1 MAYKKIN
8 CLFFIFLFFISL
20 IFCPTLLKAQEEIDV
35 LHEIEIRSKIRR
47 AELEST
53 SASVITNEEIRD
65 RIYISPLYILRQ
77 TPGVRINEFS
87 EQGVAA
93 SVQMRGM
100 SGGHGGE
107 VGFYMDGIPLND
119 NVHSDNYI
127 DTSILIPLELETVE
141 VMKGPVSA
149 LYGKGTGAGTIA
161 FQSIKTG
168 NLNRFF
174 VRYGSYNHANA
185 AALIARDFGKFH
197 QVYAIDAFHS
207 DNSWHENSKWNRL
220 NLSGRW
226 TYDVSE
232 NFLVS
237 FNLRAAYS
245 KWDNNRYS
253 ASWLP
258 LEKAP
263 DNGSGDS
270 GGGHRYRY
278 DARFFAN
285 LFLNPQTQLSYY
297 FFASSVDSSMGELT
311 YPATRPGPYT
321 GNPNSGNEQ
330 VGERSVY
337 GTGFSY
343 NFSGELIPNHDFS
356 LTFGLDYLHE
366 KQKLDNYRYK
376 WDTGPE
382 RTEHYNDVRYTLR
395 TISFF
400 GEAIFGI
407 FENLS
412 ARIGGRYDNLTGDI
426 SFGAYHAARPNE
438 NYNAKVLSIFSPKF
452 GLVYSP
458 FDYLDVYTNYGK
470 GWGMPGI
477 SSGQYFMN
485 HQLKQTIRDQYE
497 FGFRLRPIN
506 WIEFGAV
513 YFLARTSNDIG
524 TPTGAPEPENIG
536 TTEKRGIE
544 TYIMAR
550 PFEHI
555 YISAN
560 YSYLDAKL
568 KKQANPVNNGRRVT
582 GHARHIYNIEISYSP
597 PLGFGGRATFNY
609 NANILNSY
617 QPSGPYY
624 NSNYGSLDLQA
635 SYKFNDSYTVKLDIL
650 NVTNDRPV
658 QGSKYNQYYTY
669 APVAP
674 ITAYVTLEMNF

>member
-1 MAYKKIN
+1 MSYKKIY
-8 CLFFIFLFFISL
+8 CLLFVFLFFISL
-20 IFCPTLLKAQEEIDV
+20 LFCPTILKAQEDIIDV
-35 LHEIEIRSKIRR
+35 LHEIEIKSRIRR

-53 SASVITNEEIRD
+53 SATVLTNEDISD
-65 RIYISPLYILRQ
+65 RIYITPLYILRQ
-77 TPGVRINEFS
+77 TPGVRIRELS
-87 EQGVAA
+87 EQGVA
-93 SVQMRGM
+93 SMVHMRGS
-100 SGGHGGE
+100 SGGHAGDI
-107 VGFYMDGIPLND
+107 GFYMDGIPLND

-127 DTSILIPLELETVE
+127 DTSILIPLELESVE

-149 LYGKGTGAGTIA
+149 LYGKGTGAGAIA

-185 AALIARDFGKFH
+185 AALIARDIGKFH

-232 NFLVS
+232 NLMVS
-237 FNLRAAYS
+237 LNLRSAFS
-245 KWDNNRYS
+245 KWDTSRYS

-297 FFASSVDSSMGELT
+297 FFATSVDSTMGEFE
-311 YPATRPGPYT
+311 YPETKPGPYL
-321 GNPNSGNEQ
+321 GNPNAGQVQEGN
-330 VGERSVY
+330 RKVY

-343 NFSGELIPNHDFS
+343 NYSGELFFNRDFS
-356 LTFGLDYLHE
+356 FTFGVDYLHE
-366 KQKLDNYRYK
+366 NQKTDEYQYK

-382 RTEHYNDVRYTLR
+382 KTDHYSDIEYTLK

-400 GEAIFGI
+400 GEAIYEI
-407 FENLS
+407 IENLNV
-412 ARIGGRYDNLTGDI
+412 RLGGRYDQITGDI
-426 SFGAYHAARPNE
+426 TFGPYNDSADANQSFK
-438 NYNAKVLSIFSPKF
+438 AKNLSIFSPKI
-452 GLVYSP
+452 GLIYSP
-458 FDYLDVYTNYGK
+458 FDYLDVYTNYGR
-470 GWGMPGI
+470 GWGMPGVG
-477 SSGQYFMN
+477 SGQYFRL
-485 HQLKQTIRDQYE
+485 HQLKQTIREQYE
-497 FGFRLRPIN
+497 FGFRLRPLN
-506 WIEFGAV
+506 WVEFGAV

-524 TPTGAPEPENIG
+524 RPDNTSPYENIG

-555 YISAN
+555 HISAN
-560 YSYLDAKL
+560 YSYLDAKQ
-568 KKQANPVNNGRRVT
+568 KKQPNPINNDRRIANAPV
-582 GHARHIYNIEISYSP
+582 HIFNFEISYSP

-609 NANILNSY
+609 NANILNTY
-617 QPSGPYY
+617 INGQPYY
-624 NSNYGSLDLQA
+624 NSDYGSLDLQA

-650 NVTNDRPV
+650 
-658 QGSKYNQYYTY
+658 
-669 APVAP
+669 
-674 ITAYVTLEMNF
+674 